1 MSNQVKPYLET
12 QIDAKIRNEKEAI
25 TFLFQKEKIK
35 FDELSEVHFLSEINT
50 GIPKTIDMNEDEVS
64 IQHELSASI
73 TPLPTALKEM
83 TKSDRLA
90 SAYQLVQ
97 KVKDHRYKRLNL
109 IVCPD
114 NLVLDQGLTPH
125 FLHFGVKESLPPYE
139 ENPERIL
146 EETRATVAAMIHPEQ
161 SFEQFLYYADT
172 LTLSSELK
180 QVLQAKTLHD
190 LQPIIHSQIEHLHK
204 KESEFIKVNKKKWKT
219 SRYVLIGVSICL
231 LPALLY
237 SLYSLFLL
245 QPKQA
250 KIVQAQENF
259 LTNEYSE
266 VVNSLQSYD
275 IEDVPK
281 VTQYQLALS
290 YIINESLTDEQK
302 ESVRNTISLQSDP
315 RYYEYWI
322 HIGRGEAEQ
331 ALEIA
336 RYLEDR
342 DLLMY
347 GILKRKEQVKADSDL
362 ESEKKQQ
369 MINELE
375 QEFEEYENEIE
386 KQQKEEQEAQEEAQ
400 QDTTNDEKQQ
410 SQKQQ
415 DDPKKEEK

>member
-12 QIDAKIRNEKEAI
+12 QIDAKIISEKDVI

-35 FDELSEVHFLSEINT
+35 FDELSEVHFLSDIHT

-64 IQHELSASI
+64 IQHKLSPSI
-73 TPLPTALKEM
+73 IALPAKLKEM
-83 TKSDRLA
+83 TESDRLT

-109 IVCPD
+109 IICPD

-139 ENPERIL
+139 EDPERIL
-146 EETRATVAAMIHPEQ
+146 DETRATVAAMMNPEQ
-161 SFEQFLYYADT
+161 SFEQYLHYSDT

-180 QVLQAKTLHD
+180 QVLQAKTLHE
-190 LQPIIHSQIEHLHK
+190 LQPIIHSQIEQIHK

-219 SRYVLIGVSICL
+219 SRYFLLGVSICL

-245 QPKQA
+245 QPKQEN
-250 KIVQAQENF
+250 IVQAQENF

-275 IEDVPK
+275 IDDIPK

-362 ESEKKQQ
+362 ESEKKQR

-375 QEFEEYENEIE
+375 QEFEEYEKEIE
-386 KQQKEEQEAQEEAQ
+386 EQQQEEEEAQ
-400 QDTTNDEKQQ
+400 QETTNEEN
-410 SQKQQ
+410 QQ
-415 DDPKKEEK
+415 DDQKKEEK

>member
-12 QIDAKIRNEKEAI
+12 LIDAKIISEKDVI

-35 FDELSEVHFLSEINT
+35 FDELSEVHFLSEIHT
-50 GIPKTIDMNEDEVS
+50 GIPKTIEMNEDEVS
-64 IQHELSASI
+64 IQHKLSPSI
-73 TPLPTALKEM
+73 IALPAKLKEM
-83 TKSDRLA
+83 TESDRLT

-97 KVKDHRYKRLNL
+97 KVKGHRYKRLNL
-109 IVCPD
+109 IICPD

-139 ENPERIL
+139 EDPERIL
-146 EETRATVAAMIHPEQ
+146 DETRATVAAMMNPEQ
-161 SFEQFLYYADT
+161 SFEQYLHYSDT

-180 QVLQAKTLHD
+180 QVLQAKTLHE

-219 SRYVLIGVSICL
+219 SRYFLLGVSICL

-245 QPKQA
+245 QPKQEN
-250 KIVQAQENF
+250 IVQAQENF

-275 IEDVPK
+275 IDDIPK

-375 QEFEEYENEIE
+375 QEFEEYEREIE
-386 KQQKEEQEAQEEAQ
+386 EQQQEQEEAQ
-400 QDTTNDEKQQ
+400 QETTNEEKQQ
-410 SQKQQ
+410 GDQ
-415 DDPKKEEK
+415 KKEEK

>member
-12 QIDAKIRNEKEAI
+12 QIDAKIIREKEVI

-35 FDELSEVHFLSEINT
+35 FDELSEVHFLSEIHT

-64 IQHELSASI
+64 IHHKLSPSI
-73 TPLPTALKEM
+73 IALPAKLKEM
-83 TKSDRLA
+83 TESHRLT

-109 IVCPD
+109 IICPD

-139 ENPERIL
+139 EDPERIL
-146 EETRATVAAMIHPEQ
+146 DETRATVAAMMNPEQ
-161 SFEQFLYYADT
+161 SFEEYLHYSDT

-180 QVLQAKTLHD
+180 QVLQAKTLHE

-219 SRYVLIGVSICL
+219 SRYFLLGVSICL

-245 QPKQA
+245 QPKQEN
-250 KIVQAQENF
+250 IVQAQENF

-275 IEDVPK
+275 IDDIPK

-290 YIINESLTDEQK
+290 YIINESLTDKQK

-347 GILKRKEQVKADSDL
+347 GILKRKEQVKAHSDL

-375 QEFEEYENEIE
+375 QEFEEYEREIE
-386 KQQKEEQEAQEEAQ
+386 EQQQEEEEAQ
-400 QDTTNDEKQQ
+400 QETSNEE
-410 SQKQQ
+410 KQQ
-415 DDPKKEEK
+415 DDQKKVEK

>member
-12 QIDAKIRNEKEAI
+12 QIDAKIIREKEVI

-35 FDELSEVHFLSEINT
+35 FDELSEVHFLSEIHT

-64 IQHELSASI
+64 IHHKLSPSI
-73 TPLPTALKEM
+73 IALPAKLKEM
-83 TKSDRLA
+83 TESHRLT

-109 IVCPD
+109 IICPD

-139 ENPERIL
+139 EDPERIL
-146 EETRATVAAMIHPEQ
+146 DETRATVAAMMNPEQ
-161 SFEQFLYYADT
+161 SFEEYLHYSDT

-180 QVLQAKTLHD
+180 QVLQAKTLHE

-219 SRYVLIGVSICL
+219 SRYFLLGVSICL

-245 QPKQA
+245 QPKQEN
-250 KIVQAQENF
+250 IVQAQENF

-275 IEDVPK
+275 IDDIPK

-290 YIINESLTDEQK
+290 YIINESLTDKQK

-375 QEFEEYENEIE
+375 QEFEEYEREIE
-386 KQQKEEQEAQEEAQ
+386 EQQQEEEEAQ
-400 QDTTNDEKQQ
+400 QETSNEE
-410 SQKQQ
+410 KQQ
-415 DDPKKEEK
+415 DDQKKVEK

>member
-1 MSNQVKPYLET
+1 MANQEKPYLET
-12 QIDAKIRNEKEAI
+12 QIDAKIMNDKETI

-35 FDELSEVHFLSEINT
+35 FDELTEVHFLSEIDT
-50 GIPKTIDMNEDEVS
+50 GIPNTIDMNEDEIR
-64 IQHELSASI
+64 IQHMLPPSVSA
-73 TPLPTALKEM
+73 LPVILKEM
-83 TKSDRLA
+83 TESERLA

-97 KVKDHRYKRLNL
+97 KVKDHRFKRLNL
-109 IVCPD
+109 IICPD
-114 NLVLDQGLTPH
+114 NLVLDQGLTPY
-125 FLHFGVKESLPPYE
+125 FLHYGVKESLPPYE
-139 ENPERIL
+139 ENSDRIL
-146 EETRATVAAMIHPEQ
+146 EETRATVAAMMNPEQ
-161 SFEQFLYYADT
+161 SFEQYLYYSDT

-180 QVLQAKTLHD
+180 QVLQAKTLLD
-190 LQPIIHSQIEHLHK
+190 LQPIIHSQMKHLHK
-204 KESEFIKVNKKKWKT
+204 KEAEFIKVNKKKWKV
-219 SRYVLIGVSICL
+219 SRYVLLGVSICL

-245 QPKQA
+245 QPKQEN
-250 KIVQAQENF
+250 IVQAQENF

-266 VVNSLQSYD
+266 VVNSLQSYE
-275 IEDVPK
+275 IEDIPK

-290 YIINESLTDEQK
+290 YIINESLTDDQK

-347 GILKRKEQVKADSDL
+347 GILKRKEQVKADSEL

-375 QEFEEYENEIE
+375 QEFEEYESEIE
-386 KQQKEEQEAQEEAQ
+386 EQQKEEQEEQEAQ
-400 QDTTNDEKQQ
+400 QETTTEEKPEEKQQ
-410 SQKQQ
+410 DEQ
-415 DDPKKEEK
+415 KKEEK

>member
-12 QIDAKIRNEKEAI
+12 QIDANIVKEKNTI

-35 FDELSEVHFLSEINT
+35 FDDLSEIHFLSQINT
-50 GIPKTIDMNEDEVS
+50 GISRTIDLNEDEVS
-64 IQHELSASI
+64 IQHELLPSV
-73 TPLPTALKEM
+73 TPLPTKLKEM
-83 TKSDRLA
+83 NESDRLA

-97 KVKDHRYKRLNL
+97 KVKDHRYSRLNL

-114 NLVLDQGLTPH
+114 NLVMDQGLTPH

-139 ENPERIL
+139 DNPERIL
-146 EETRATVAAMIHPEQ
+146 QETRAAVAAMMNPEQ
-161 SFEQFLYYADT
+161 SFEHYLYYSDT

-180 QVLQAKTLHD
+180 QVLKAKTLNE
-190 LQPIIHSQIEHLHK
+190 LQPIIHSRIEALHK
-204 KESEFIKVNKKKWKT
+204 KDSEFVKVNKKKWKT
-219 SRYVLIGVSICL
+219 SRYVLLGVSICL
-231 LPALLY
+231 LPTLLY

-245 QPKQA
+245 QPKQEN
-250 KIVQAQENF
+250 IVQAQENF

-266 VVNSLQSYD
+266 VVNSLEPYD
-275 IEDVPK
+275 IDDIPK

-331 ALEIA
+331 ALEVA

-369 MINELE
+369 MINDLE
-375 QEFEEYENEIE
+375 QEFEEYERELNE
-386 KQQKEEQEAQEEAQ
+386 KQEEQPQEETTQDNQKE
-400 QDTTNDEKQQ
+400 DEKKQND
-410 SQKQQ
+410 QKK
-415 DDPKKEEK
+415 DDK

>member
-12 QIDAKIRNEKEAI
+12 QIDAKIISEKDVI
-25 TFLFQKEKIK
+25 IFLFQKEKIK
-35 FDELSEVHFLSEINT
+35 FDELSEVHFLSDIHT

-64 IQHELSASI
+64 IQHKLSPSI
-73 TPLPTALKEM
+73 IALPAKLKEM
-83 TKSDRLA
+83 TESDRLT

-109 IVCPD
+109 IICPD

-139 ENPERIL
+139 EDPERIL
-146 EETRATVAAMIHPEQ
+146 DETRATVAAMMNPEQ
-161 SFEQFLYYADT
+161 SFEQYLHYSDT

-180 QVLQAKTLHD
+180 QVLQAKTLHE
-190 LQPIIHSQIEHLHK
+190 LQPIIHSQIEQIHK

-219 SRYVLIGVSICL
+219 SRYFLLGVSICL

-245 QPKQA
+245 QPKQEN
-250 KIVQAQENF
+250 IVQAQENF

-275 IEDVPK
+275 IDDIPK

-362 ESEKKQQ
+362 ESEKKQR

-375 QEFEEYENEIE
+375 QEFEEYEKEIE
-386 KQQKEEQEAQEEAQ
+386 EQQQEEEEAQ
-400 QDTTNDEKQQ
+400 QETTNEEN
-410 SQKQQ
+410 QQ
-415 DDPKKEEK
+415 DDQKKEEK

>member
-1 MSNQVKPYLET
+1 MANQVKPYLET
-12 QIDAKIRNEKEAI
+12 QIDAKIMNDKEAI

-35 FDELSEVHFLSEINT
+35 FDELTEVHFLSEIDT
-50 GIPKTIDMNEDEVS
+50 GIPNTIDMNEDEIR
-64 IQHELSASI
+64 IQHMLPPSVSA
-73 TPLPTALKEM
+73 LPTILKEM
-83 TKSDRLA
+83 TESERLA

-97 KVKDHRYKRLNL
+97 KVKDHRFKRLNL
-109 IVCPD
+109 IICPD
-114 NLVLDQGLTPH
+114 NLVLDQGLTPY
-125 FLHFGVKESLPPYE
+125 FLHYGVKESLPPYE
-139 ENPERIL
+139 ENSDRIL
-146 EETRATVAAMIHPEQ
+146 EETRATVAAMMNPEQ
-161 SFEQFLYYADT
+161 SFEQYLYYSDT

-180 QVLQAKTLHD
+180 QVLQAKTLLD
-190 LQPIIHSQIEHLHK
+190 LQPIIHSQMKHLHK
-204 KESEFIKVNKKKWKT
+204 KEAEFIKVNKKKWKI
-219 SRYVLIGVSICL
+219 SRYVLLGVSICL

-245 QPKQA
+245 QPKQEN
-250 KIVQAQENF
+250 IVQAQENF

-266 VVNSLQSYD
+266 VVNSLQSYEIDD
-275 IEDVPK
+275 IPK

-290 YIINESLTDEQK
+290 YIINESLTDDQK

-347 GILKRKEQVKADSDL
+347 GILKRKEQVKADSEL

-375 QEFEEYENEIE
+375 QEFEEYESEIE
-386 KQQKEEQEAQEEAQ
+386 EQQKEEQEAQDAQPETTTEEKPE
-400 QDTTNDEKQQ
+400 EKQQ
-410 SQKQQ
+410 DEQ
-415 DDPKKEEK
+415 KKEEK

>member
-1 MSNQVKPYLET
+1 MANQVKPYLET
-12 QIDAKIRNEKEAI
+12 QIDAKIINDKEAI

-35 FDELSEVHFLSEINT
+35 FDELSEVHFLSEIDT
-50 GIPKTIDMNEDEVS
+50 GIPNMIDMNEDEIR
-64 IQHELSASI
+64 IQHMLPPSVSA
-73 TPLPTALKEM
+73 LPTILKEM
-83 TKSDRLA
+83 TESERLA

-97 KVKDHRYKRLNL
+97 KVKDHRFKRLNL
-109 IVCPD
+109 IICPD
-114 NLVLDQGLTPH
+114 NLVLDQGLTPY
-125 FLHFGVKESLPPYE
+125 FLHYGVKESLPPYE
-139 ENPERIL
+139 ENSDRIL
-146 EETRATVAAMIHPEQ
+146 EETRATVAAMMNPEQ
-161 SFEQFLYYADT
+161 SFEQYLYYSDT

-180 QVLQAKTLHD
+180 QVFQAKTLLD
-190 LQPIIHSQIEHLHK
+190 LQPIIHSQMKHLHK
-204 KESEFIKVNKKKWKT
+204 KEAEFIKVNKKKWKI
-219 SRYVLIGVSICL
+219 SRYVLLGVSICL

-245 QPKQA
+245 QPKQEN
-250 KIVQAQENF
+250 IVQAQENF

-266 VVNSLQSYD
+266 VVNSLQSYEIDD
-275 IEDVPK
+275 IPK

-290 YIINESLTDEQK
+290 YIINESLTDDQK

-347 GILKRKEQVKADSDL
+347 GILKRKEQVKADSEL

-375 QEFEEYENEIE
+375 QEFEEYKSEIE
-386 KQQKEEQEAQEEAQ
+386 EQNKEEQEAQEAKQE
-400 QDTTNDEKQQ
+400 TTNEEKPEEKQQ
-410 SQKQQ
+410 DEQN
-415 DDPKKEEK
+415 KEEK

>member
-12 QIDAKIRNEKEAI
+12 QIDAKIISEKEVI

-35 FDELSEVHFLSEINT
+35 FDELSEVHFLSEIHT

-64 IQHELSASI
+64 IQHKLSPSTIA
-73 TPLPTALKEM
+73 LPAKLKEM
-83 TKSDRLA
+83 TERDRLT

-109 IVCPD
+109 IICPD

-139 ENPERIL
+139 EDPERIL
-146 EETRATVAAMIHPEQ
+146 DETRATVAAMMNPEQ
-161 SFEQFLYYADT
+161 SFEQYLHYSDT

-180 QVLQAKTLHD
+180 QVLQAKTLHE

-219 SRYVLIGVSICL
+219 SRYFLLGVSICL

-237 SLYSLFLL
+237 SLYSLFFL
-245 QPKQA
+245 QPKQEN
-250 KIVQAQENF
+250 IVQAQENF

-275 IEDVPK
+275 IDDIPK

-375 QEFEEYENEIE
+375 QEFEEYEREIE
-386 KQQKEEQEAQEEAQ
+386 EQQGEEEAQ
-400 QDTTNDEKQQ
+400 QETSNEE
-410 SQKQQ
+410 KQQ
-415 DDPKKEEK
+415 DDQKKEEK

>member
-12 QIDAKIRNEKEAI
+12 QIDAKIISEKEVI

-35 FDELSEVHFLSEINT
+35 FDELSEVHFLSEIHT

-64 IQHELSASI
+64 IQHKLSPSI
-73 TPLPTALKEM
+73 IALPAKLKEM
-83 TKSDRLA
+83 TERDRLT
-90 SAYQLVQ
+90 SAHQLVQ

-109 IVCPD
+109 IICPD

-139 ENPERIL
+139 EDPERIL
-146 EETRATVAAMIHPEQ
+146 DETRATVAAMMNPEQ
-161 SFEQFLYYADT
+161 SFEQYLHYSDT

-180 QVLQAKTLHD
+180 QVLQAKTLHE

-219 SRYVLIGVSICL
+219 SRYFLLGVSICL

-245 QPKQA
+245 QPKQEN
-250 KIVQAQENF
+250 IVQAQENF

-275 IEDVPK
+275 IDDIPK

-375 QEFEEYENEIE
+375 QEFEEYEREIE
-386 KQQKEEQEAQEEAQ
+386 EQQQEEEEAQ
-400 QDTTNDEKQQ
+400 QETSNEE
-410 SQKQQ
+410 KQQ
-415 DDPKKEEK
+415 DDQKKEEK

>member
-12 QIDAKIRNEKEAI
+12 QIDAKIISEKDVI

-35 FDELSEVHFLSEINT
+35 FDELSEVHFLSDIHT

-64 IQHELSASI
+64 IQHKLSPSI
-73 TPLPTALKEM
+73 IALPAKLKEM
-83 TKSDRLA
+83 TESDRLT

-109 IVCPD
+109 IICPD

-139 ENPERIL
+139 EDPERIL
-146 EETRATVAAMIHPEQ
+146 DETRATVAAMMNPEQ
-161 SFEQFLYYADT
+161 SFEQYLHYSDT

-180 QVLQAKTLHD
+180 QVLQAKTLHE
-190 LQPIIHSQIEHLHK
+190 LQPIIHSQIEHIHK

-219 SRYVLIGVSICL
+219 SRYFLLGVSICL

-245 QPKQA
+245 QPKQEN
-250 KIVQAQENF
+250 IVQAQENF

-275 IEDVPK
+275 IDDIPK

-375 QEFEEYENEIE
+375 QEFEEYEKEIE
-386 KQQKEEQEAQEEAQ
+386 EQQQEEEEAQ
-400 QDTTNDEKQQ
+400 QETTNEEN
-410 SQKQQ
+410 QQ
-415 DDPKKEEK
+415 DDQKKEEK

>member
-12 QIDAKIRNEKEAI
+12 QIDAKIISEKDVI

-35 FDELSEVHFLSEINT
+35 FDELSEVHFLSEIHT
-50 GIPKTIDMNEDEVS
+50 GIPKTIEMNEDEVS
-64 IQHELSASI
+64 IQHKLSPSI
-73 TPLPTALKEM
+73 IALPAKLKEM
-83 TKSDRLA
+83 TESDRLT

-97 KVKDHRYKRLNL
+97 KVKGHRYKRLNL
-109 IVCPD
+109 IICPD

-139 ENPERIL
+139 EDPERIL
-146 EETRATVAAMIHPEQ
+146 DETRATVAAMMNPEQ
-161 SFEQFLYYADT
+161 SFEQYLHYSDT

-180 QVLQAKTLHD
+180 QVLQAKTLHE

-219 SRYVLIGVSICL
+219 SRYFLLGVSICL

-245 QPKQA
+245 QPKQEN
-250 KIVQAQENF
+250 IVQAQENF

-275 IEDVPK
+275 IDDIPK

-375 QEFEEYENEIE
+375 QEFEEYEREIE
-386 KQQKEEQEAQEEAQ
+386 EQQQEQEEAQ
-400 QDTTNDEKQQ
+400 QETTNEEKQQ
-410 SQKQQ
+410 GDQ
-415 DDPKKEEK
+415 KKEEK

>member
-12 QIDAKIRNEKEAI
+12 QIDANIVKEKNTI

-35 FDELSEVHFLSEINT
+35 FNDLSEVHFLSQINT
-50 GIPKTIDMNEDEVS
+50 GISRTIDLNEDEVS
-64 IQHELSASI
+64 IQHELLPSV
-73 TPLPTALKEM
+73 TPLSTKLKEM
-83 TKSDRLA
+83 NESDRLA

-97 KVKDHRYKRLNL
+97 KVKDHRYSRLNL
-109 IVCPD
+109 VVCPD
-114 NLVLDQGLTPH
+114 NLVMDQGLTPH

-139 ENPERIL
+139 DNPERIL
-146 EETRATVAAMIHPEQ
+146 QETRAAVAAMMNPEQ
-161 SFEQFLYYADT
+161 SFEHYLYYSDT

-180 QVLQAKTLHD
+180 QVLKAKTLNE
-190 LQPIIHSQIEHLHK
+190 LQPIIHSRIEALHK
-204 KESEFIKVNKKKWKT
+204 KDSEFVKVNKKKWKT
-219 SRYVLIGVSICL
+219 SRYVLLGVSICL
-231 LPALLY
+231 LPTLLY

-245 QPKQA
+245 QPKQEN
-250 KIVQAQENF
+250 IVQAQENF

-266 VVNSLQSYD
+266 VVNSLEPYD
-275 IEDVPK
+275 IDDIPK

-331 ALEIA
+331 ALEVA

-369 MINELE
+369 MINDLE
-375 QEFEEYENEIE
+375 QEFEEYERELNE
-386 KQQKEEQEAQEEAQ
+386 KQEKQPQEETTQDNQKE
-400 QDTTNDEKQQ
+400 DEKKQND
-410 SQKQQ
+410 QKK
-415 DDPKKEEK
+415 DDK

>member
-1 MSNQVKPYLET
+1 MSTQMEPYLESQT
-12 QIDAKIRNEKEAI
+12 DAKIIHEKEAI

-35 FDELSEVHFLSEINT
+35 FDELAEIHFLSEMDT
-50 GIPKTIDMNEDEVS
+50 GIPKTIDINEDEVS
-64 IQHELSASI
+64 IQHTLSPSI
-73 TPLPTALKEM
+73 TTLPNRLKEM
-83 TKSDRLA
+83 SESDRLA

-97 KVKDHRYKRLNL
+97 KVKDHRYTRLNL
-109 IVCPD
+109 IVCPE
-114 NLVLDQGLTPH
+114 NLVLDQGLTPY

-139 ENPERIL
+139 TDPERVL
-146 EETRATVAAMIHPEQ
+146 KETRATVAAMINPAQ
-161 SFEQFLYYADT
+161 SFEQYLYYSDT
-172 LTLSSELK
+172 LTLSKELK
-180 QVLQAKTLHD
+180 QVLQAKTLHE
-190 LQPIIHSQIEHLHK
+190 LHPIIQSQIDHLHT
-204 KESEFIKVNKKKWKT
+204 KESEFIKVKKKKWKT
-219 SRYVLIGVSICL
+219 SRYLLLGVSICL

-237 SLYSLFLL
+237 SIYSLFLL
-245 QPKQA
+245 QPKQEN
-250 KIVQAQENF
+250 IVQAQENF

-266 VVNSLQSYD
+266 VVNSLQSYEIDD
-275 IEDVPK
+275 IPK

-315 RYYEYWI
+315 KYYAYWI

-375 QEFEEYENEIE
+375 QEFEEYEAEIK
-386 KQQKEEQEAQEEAQ
+386 KQQEEEQKEQEKTNQEE
-400 QDTTNDEKQQ
+400 TNNVDVQDEK
-410 SQKQQ
+410 KQDEQ
-415 DDPKKEEK
+415 KKEEK

>member
-12 QIDAKIRNEKEAI
+12 QIDAKIIREKEVI

-35 FDELSEVHFLSEINT
+35 FDELSEVHFLSEIHT

-64 IQHELSASI
+64 IHHKLSPSI
-73 TPLPTALKEM
+73 IALPAKLKEM
-83 TKSDRLA
+83 TESHRLT

-109 IVCPD
+109 IICPD

-139 ENPERIL
+139 EDPERIL
-146 EETRATVAAMIHPEQ
+146 DETRATVAAMMNPEQ
-161 SFEQFLYYADT
+161 SFEEYLHYSDT

-180 QVLQAKTLHD
+180 QVLQAKTLHE

-219 SRYVLIGVSICL
+219 SRYFLLGVSICL

-245 QPKQA
+245 QPKQEN
-250 KIVQAQENF
+250 IVQAQENF

-275 IEDVPK
+275 IDDIPK

-290 YIINESLTDEQK
+290 YIINESLTDKQK

-347 GILKRKEQVKADSDL
+347 GILKRKEQVKAHSDL

-375 QEFEEYENEIE
+375 QEFEEYEREIE
-386 KQQKEEQEAQEEAQ
+386 EQQQEEEEAQ
-400 QDTTNDEKQQ
+400 QETSNEE
-410 SQKQQ
+410 KQQ
-415 DDPKKEEK
+415 DDQKKEEK

>member
-12 QIDAKIRNEKEAI
+12 QIDASIAKEKNKI

-35 FDELSEVHFLSEINT
+35 FDDLSEVHFLSQINT
-50 GIPKTIDMNEDEVS
+50 GIPRTIDMTEDEVN
-64 IQHELSASI
+64 IQHELLPSI
-73 TPLPTALKEM
+73 TPLPTKLKEM
-83 TKSDRLA
+83 NESDRLA

-97 KVKDHRYKRLNL
+97 KVKDHRYTRLNL

-139 ENPERIL
+139 DNPERIL
-146 EETRATVAAMIHPEQ
+146 EETRATVAAMMNPEQ
-161 SFEQFLYYADT
+161 SFEHYLYYSDT

-180 QVLQAKTLHD
+180 QVLQAKTLND
-190 LQPIIHSQIEHLHK
+190 LQPIIHSRIEALHK
-204 KESEFIKVNKKKWKT
+204 KDSEFVKVNKKKWKT
-219 SRYVLIGVSICL
+219 SRYVLLGVSICL
-231 LPALLY
+231 LPTLLY

-245 QPKQA
+245 QPKQEN
-250 KIVQAQENF
+250 IVQAQENF
-259 LTNEYSE
+259 LTNDYSE
-266 VVNSLQSYD
+266 VVNSLESYSIDD
-275 IEDVPK
+275 IPK

-331 ALEIA
+331 ALEVA

-347 GILKRKEQVKADSDL
+347 GLLKRKEQVKADSDL
-362 ESEKKQQ
+362 DSEKKQQ
-369 MINELE
+369 MINDLE
-375 QEFEEYENEIE
+375 QEFEEYERELNEQQE
-386 KQQKEEQEAQEEAQ
+386 DQPQEEPTQDNQKE
-400 QDTTNDEKQQ
+400 DEKKQND
-410 SQKQQ
+410 QKK
-415 DDPKKEEK
+415 DDK

>member
-1 MSNQVKPYLET
+1 MANQVKPYLET
-12 QIDAKIRNEKEAI
+12 QIDAKIINDKEAI

-50 GIPKTIDMNEDEVS
+50 GIPNMIDMNEDEIR
-64 IQHELSASI
+64 IQHMLPPSVSA
-73 TPLPTALKEM
+73 LPTILKEM
-83 TKSDRLA
+83 TESERLA

-97 KVKDHRYKRLNL
+97 KVKDHRFKRLNL
-109 IVCPD
+109 IICPD
-114 NLVLDQGLTPH
+114 NLVLDQGLTPY
-125 FLHFGVKESLPPYE
+125 FLHYGVKESLPPYE
-139 ENPERIL
+139 ENSDRIL
-146 EETRATVAAMIHPEQ
+146 EETRATVAAMMNPEQ
-161 SFEQFLYYADT
+161 SFEQYLYYSDT

-180 QVLQAKTLHD
+180 QVLQAKTLLD
-190 LQPIIHSQIEHLHK
+190 LQPIIHSQMKHLHK
-204 KESEFIKVNKKKWKT
+204 KEAEFIKVNKKKWKI
-219 SRYVLIGVSICL
+219 SRYVLLGVSICL

-245 QPKQA
+245 QPKQEN
-250 KIVQAQENF
+250 IVQAQENF

-266 VVNSLQSYD
+266 VVNSLQSYEIDD
-275 IEDVPK
+275 IPK

-290 YIINESLTDEQK
+290 YIINESLTDDQK

-347 GILKRKEQVKADSDL
+347 GILKRKEQVKADSEL

-375 QEFEEYENEIE
+375 QEFEEYKSEIE
-386 KQQKEEQEAQEEAQ
+386 EQNKEEQEAQEAKQE
-400 QDTTNDEKQQ
+400 TTNEEKQQ
-410 SQKQQ
+410 DEQN
-415 DDPKKEEK
+415 KEEK

>member
-12 QIDAKIRNEKEAI
+12 QIDAKIISEKDVI

-35 FDELSEVHFLSEINT
+35 FDELSEVHFLSEIHT
-50 GIPKTIDMNEDEVS
+50 GIPKTIEMNEDEVS
-64 IQHELSASI
+64 IQHKLSPSI
-73 TPLPTALKEM
+73 IALPAKLKEM
-83 TKSDRLA
+83 TESDRLT

-109 IVCPD
+109 IICPD

-139 ENPERIL
+139 EDPERIL
-146 EETRATVAAMIHPEQ
+146 DETRATVAAMMNPEQ
-161 SFEQFLYYADT
+161 SFEQYLHYSDT

-180 QVLQAKTLHD
+180 QVLQAKTLHE
-190 LQPIIHSQIEHLHK
+190 LQPIIHSQIEHLHT

-219 SRYVLIGVSICL
+219 SRYFLLGVSICL

-245 QPKQA
+245 QPKQEN
-250 KIVQAQENF
+250 IVQAQENF

-275 IEDVPK
+275 IDDIPK

-375 QEFEEYENEIE
+375 QEFEEYEREIE
-386 KQQKEEQEAQEEAQ
+386 EQQQEEEEAQ
-400 QDTTNDEKQQ
+400 QETTNEEKQQ
-410 SQKQQ
+410 GDQ
-415 DDPKKEEK
+415 KKEEK

>member
-12 QIDAKIRNEKEAI
+12 QIDANILKEKEAI

-35 FDELSEVHFLSEINT
+35 LDDLSEIHFLSQITT
-50 GIPKTIDMNEDEVS
+50 GIHKTIEMNEDEVS
-64 IQHELSASI
+64 IQHALLPSI
-73 TPLPTALKEM
+73 VPLPIKLKKMNE
-83 TKSDRLA
+83 SDRLA

-97 KVKDHRYKRLNL
+97 KVKDHRYTRLHL

-114 NLVLDQGLTPH
+114 NIVIDQGMTPY
-125 FLHFGVKESLPPYE
+125 FMHFGVKESLPPYE
-139 ENPERIL
+139 DEPERIL
-146 EETRATVAAMIHPEQ
+146 EETRATVATMMNPEQ
-161 SFEQFLYYADT
+161 SFEQYLYYSDT
-172 LTLSSELK
+172 LTLSPELK
-180 QVLQAKTLHD
+180 QVLQVKTLD
-190 LQPIIHSQIEHLHK
+190 ELQPIIHSRIEELHK
-204 KESEFIKVNKKKWKT
+204 KDSEFVKIKKKKWKT
-219 SRYVLIGVSICL
+219 SRYVLLGISIFL
-231 LPALLY
+231 LPTLLY

-245 QPKQA
+245 QPKQEN
-250 KIVQAQENF
+250 IVQAQENF

-275 IEDVPK
+275 IEDLPK

-322 HIGRGEAEQ
+322 YIGRGEAEQ
-331 ALEIA
+331 ALEVA

-362 ESEKKQQ
+362 DSEKKQQ
-369 MINELE
+369 MINDLE
-375 QEFEEYENEIE
+375 QEFEEYERELNEQQAE
-386 KQQKEEQEAQEEAQ
+386 EQPQEDTTEENQKEDE
-400 QDTTNDEKQQ
+400 ND
-410 SQKQQ
+410 QKK
-415 DDPKKEEK
+415 DDK

>member
-1 MSNQVKPYLET
+1 MSTQVEPYLES
-12 QIDAKIRNEKEAI
+12 QIDAKIIHKKEAI

-35 FDELSEVHFLSEINT
+35 FDELTEIHFLSEIDS

-64 IQHELSASI
+64 IRHKLSPSI
-73 TPLPTALKEM
+73 STLPNRLKEM
-83 TKSDRLA
+83 SESHRLA

-97 KVKDHRYKRLNL
+97 KVKDHRYTRLNL
-109 IVCPD
+109 MVCPD
-114 NLVLDQGLTPH
+114 NLVLDQGLTPY
-125 FLHFGVKESLPPYE
+125 FLHYGVKESLPPYE
-139 ENPERIL
+139 ADPERVL
-146 EETRATVAAMIHPEQ
+146 QETRATVAAMMNPAQ
-161 SFEQFLYYADT
+161 SFEQYLYYSDT
-172 LTLSSELK
+172 LTLSIELK
-180 QVLQAKTLHD
+180 QVLQAKTLHE
-190 LQPIIHSQIEHLHK
+190 LQPIIQSQIEHLHM
-204 KESEFIKVNKKKWKT
+204 KESEFIKVKKKKWKT
-219 SRYVLIGVSICL
+219 SRYVLLGVSICL

-245 QPKQA
+245 QPKQEN
-250 KIVQAQENF
+250 IVQAQENF

-266 VVNSLQSYD
+266 VVNSLQSYEIDD
-275 IEDVPK
+275 IPK

-315 RYYEYWI
+315 KYYEYWI

-375 QEFEEYENEIE
+375 QEFEEYEAEIK
-386 KQQKEEQEAQEEAQ
+386 KQQEAEQEKASQEETNNADAQ
-400 QDTTNDEKQQ
+400 DEKKQDE
-410 SQKQQ
+410 QKN
-415 DDPKKEEK
+415 EEK